1 MTNFTVRPKSGA
13 IIRLYHSIAELEVE
27 LKVPCWFER
36 VVHSNYLQNHVFH
49 GSSLPGCL
57 CCHHGASVPAEAGL
71 EGHLDFVTHS
81 VHRRDAFH
89 MHS

>member
-1 MTNFTVRPKSGA
+1 M
-13 IIRLYHSIAELEVE
+13 
-27 LKVPCWFER
+27 VPLSQAACAATTGPQ
-36 VVHSNYLQNHVFH
+36 YLQK
-49 GSSLPGCL
+49 PDR
-57 CCHHGASVPAEAGL
+57 